1 MTKLPSWF
9 SDKQLEYAQA
19 LRTRLDKAKVGR
31 GQNTG
36 KPLLEFTGLVTA
48 IEEGNLTHI
57 ETERTLA
64 IASLNKG
71 ADIMG
76 QAATDG
82 GQSAAA
88 FSSMAEKF
96 REVVDKDSFLKA
108 IANYDEMMFLMMRE
122 AVNSMRLADMIK
134 KGLDE
139 A

>member
-9 SDKQLEYAQA
+9 SDKQLDYAHA
-19 LRTRLDKAKVGR
+19 LRARLDKAKVGR
-31 GQNTG
+31 GQSTG
-36 KPLLEFTGLVTA
+36 KPLLEFTALVTA
-48 IEEGNLTHI
+48 IEEGNLKNI

-64 IASLNKG
+64 IESLNKS

-88 FSSMAEKF
+88 FSAMAERF
-96 REVVDKDSFLKA
+96 REVIDKDSFLTA

-134 KGLDE
+134 RGMEE